1 MTRKQRREGAVAVPF
16 RKSPG
21 DGAHLGLVF
30 HLTIVNERLDGR
42 RVDFGEH
49 HLPPILLRGFAQSG
63 FEWPNARRRGNSRV
77 IAQKSQ
83 HRNSDESLASHAS
96 IIMELPDGFRASGF
110 VLRDATLGKLRR
122 PISVLLVLRQKRVS
136 RASRATPEWPG
147 AACDALVQPCRNLES
162 IVLIGLLFRDF
173 LRKEIP
179 DRSPRRPGEAEAR
192 GKP

>member
-1 MTRKQRREGAVAVPF
+1 MRMEVA
-16 RKSPG
+16 G
-21 DGAHLGLVF
+21 
-30 HLTIVNERLDGR
+30 
-42 RVDFGEH
+42 
-49 HLPPILLRGFAQSG
+49 
-63 FEWPNARRRGNSRV
+63 
-77 IAQKSQ
+77 
-83 HRNSDESLASHAS
+83 
-96 IIMELPDGFRASGF
+96 GFRGCGF